1 VNLIA
6 AMEKDSTYINES
18 PDYTGQGRTT
28 YVDPATGVETKTGRI
43 IEAGELYGNIE
54 TAEEYGYVTR
64 GYVEPL
70 SIIEL

>member
-1 VNLIA
+1 
-6 AMEKDSTYINES
+6 MEKDPAYINES
-18 PDYTGQGRTT
+18 PDYTGNGRTT

-64 GYVEPL
+64 GYVQL
-70 SIIEL
+70 ATTIEL